1 MFLKARSCAPHIA
14 AVLADYLT
22 QLPPTWREDMFSS
35 SHGHPTPSTQ
45 ARGPETAPYHPGWE
59 DWPAC
64 SEAQEPCRYH
74 PRFCD
79 GQDYQSALIKTAL
92 TDHTAIVEIQQRHA
106 ELNEADAAQPTTAES
121 STCEHEMKP
130 SGSKAEGAR

>member
-22 QLPPTWREDMFSS
+22 QLPPTWREDMFSPC
-35 SHGHPTPSTQ
+35 HGHPAPSTQ
-45 ARGPETAPYHPGWE
+45 ARGPETAPYHPGCE

-74 PRFCD
+74 QDVVPDRGCD
-79 GQDYQSALIKTAL
+79 
-92 TDHTAIVEIQQRHA
+92 
-106 ELNEADAAQPTTAES
+106 
-121 STCEHEMKP
+121 
-130 SGSKAEGAR
+130 